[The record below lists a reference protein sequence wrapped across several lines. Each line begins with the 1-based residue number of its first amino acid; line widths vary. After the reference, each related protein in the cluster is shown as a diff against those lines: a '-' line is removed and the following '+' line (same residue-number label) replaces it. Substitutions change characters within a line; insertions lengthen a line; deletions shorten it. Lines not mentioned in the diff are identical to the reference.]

1 MIIQAALNGARRRD
15 YSRAV
20 PHLLDEVVEDA
31 AAAISTGAHEFHA
44 HVYADVDR
52 ESLEPEA
59 VANWVSAIR
68 FTAPGAFVGI
78 STGAWIENN
87 DARLL
92 DYISRWT
99 VLPDHAS
106 VNLAEVAAL
115 DVMRA
120 LHARGVGIEAGLSTV
135 GDAIRLRNSG
145 LAPLVLRMLVE
156 VDIQDIDLA
165 MDEADKIIEVLN
177 ALPSPKPILMH
188 GFDDTTWPFVKR
200 AIAENYSIRIGLEDT
215 NMLPAGPKTARN
227 NIELIRAAVFLVE
240 QSRGLFGGGYS
251 TNSLRRSSS

>member
-1 MIIQAALNGARRRD
+1 MIIQAALNGARKRD
-15 YSRAV
+15 YNRAV
-20 PHLLDEVVEDA
+20 PHLLEEVSEDA
-31 AAAISTGAHEFHA
+31 TAAIAAGANEFHA

-52 ESLEPEA
+52 ESLEPAA
-59 VANWVSAIR
+59 VENWVSAIR
-68 FTAPGAFVGI
+68 SAAPGAFVGI

-92 DYISRWT
+92 EYISRWT

-106 VNLAEVAAL
+106 VNLSEVGAL
-115 DVMRA
+115 DVIRA

-135 GDAIRLRNSG
+135 SDAIRLRNSG

-156 VDIQDIDLA
+156 VDFQDLDLA
-165 MDEADKIIEVLN
+165 MDEADKIITVLN

-188 GFDDTTWPFVKR
+188 GFDDTTWPFVER

-215 NMLPAGPKTARN
+215 NVLPAGPKTARN
-227 NIELIRAAVFLVE
+227 NIELIRAAVFWVKR
-240 QSRGLFGGGYS
+240 SRGEFGGGYS

>member
-15 YSRAV
+15 YNRAV
-20 PHLLDEVVEDA
+20 PHLLEEVSEDA
-31 AAAISTGAHEFHA
+31 AAAIAAGANEFHA

-52 ESLEPEA
+52 ESLEPIA
-59 VANWVSAIR
+59 VANWVTAIR
-68 FTAPGAFVGI
+68 SAAPGAFVGI

-106 VNLAEVAAL
+106 VNLGETAAL
-115 DVMRA
+115 DVIRA

-135 GDAIRLRNSG
+135 ADAIRLRESG

-156 VDIQDIDLA
+156 VDIQDLELA
-165 MDEADKIIEVLN
+165 MGEADKIVEVLE

-188 GFDDTTWPFVKR
+188 GFDNTAWPFLQR
-200 AIAENYSIRIGLEDT
+200 AIADNYSLRIGLEDT
-215 NMLPAGPKTARN
+215 RVLPNGPATIRN
-227 NIELIRAAVFLVE
+227 NIELIRCAVFLLG
-240 QSRGLFGGGYS
+240 QSRGVFG
-251 TNSLRRSSS
+251 